1 MIGKKFL
8 ATTIASFGTL
18 SVSMVYAQDTSVLCR
33 ERVKNCVE
41 VVRDVRENLGWNFD
55 EKACEK
61 LEMVC
66 EELKEIC
73 DNMLKQNTSEEV
85 TEIKPKRCKIP
96 HLLKASSEVKP
107 KIQRCETPHWV

>member
-1 MIGKKFL
+1 MLGKKFL
-8 ATTIASFGTL
+8 ATTIASFGAL

-73 DNMLKQNTSEEV
+73 DNMLKQNTSE
-85 TEIKPKRCKIP
+85 IKPKRCKIP
-96 HLLKASSEVKP
+96 HRLKASSEVKP
-107 KIQRCETPHWV
+107 KIQRCATPHWV